1 MRSDTSNLP
10 GIGRARDATDADGG
24 VSGGAFCRM
33 LMTASP
39 RLGWVVRNGLRVF
52 GTQTQSEL
60 LRTVTTCTHDRV
72 ADQIR
77 APA

>member
-1 MRSDTSNLP
+1 
-10 GIGRARDATDADGG
+10 
-24 VSGGAFCRM
+24 M

-52 GTQTQSEL
+52 GTHTQAEL

-77 APA
+77 APT